1 MSLEFRPE
9 DAMQEAG
16 FCGKTDP
23 EQLTVASA
31 HCMFF
36 FGGRIPP
43 TPKSQIFFGGVLFSG
58 GGVNKKS
65 SKHIQTKNPW

>member
-1 MSLEFRPE
+1 
-9 DAMQEAG
+9 MQEAG

-36 FGGRIPP
+36 WGESHQPQKVR
-43 TPKSQIFFGGVLFSG
+43 SFFGVFCLVG